1 MTKAGSIA
9 TVRAMSRWPN
19 ASARRAQRGAV
30 LVVGLVMLT
39 VMTLLVVSMIRT
51 SVVELKIGGA
61 SQIAQQNLTNAEL
74 MINSFLNANNSR
86 FAAHYLALPG
96 ATGGPAAT
104 ASGSP
109 AAAAASTAAS
119 PATSSAGRSCCR
131 TACRA
136 PATRSSSRR
145 ERRRLAGVRQSR
157 VAERPPG
164 FFCLPGKR
172 RKQHAAEGTLGRS
185 RTSNHMISC
194 N

>member
-96 ATGGPAAT
+96 ATGGPAAPALPGVT
-104 ASGSP
+104 MTYDAGSTLYR
-109 AAAAASTAAS
+109 ST
-119 PATSSAGRSCCR
+119 
-131 TACRA
+131 A
-136 PATRSSSRR
+136 PATLLYGQANI
-145 ERRRLAGVRQSR
+145 EVRQIQCTGQR
-157 VAERPPG
+157 EPG
-164 FFCLPGKR
+164 MQAGSIQYAFFNVR
-172 RKQHAAEGTLGRS
+172 ATATGTLGGS
-185 RTSNHMISC
+185 ATVNQGVRTVVPSGAC
-194 N
+194 